1 LTAASS
7 KVFSCSSILPMGKI
21 FSTPDFCLSASYMRG
36 HDWQRTY
43 AELNVDGEVVKVGA
57 NLLLDLLTTGIGG

>member
-1 LTAASS
+1 
-7 KVFSCSSILPMGKI
+7 MGKI